1 MTTTHSLATMIRAA
15 ATTLDAAGDRVANA
29 QPFTDEAREASAAWD
44 VAANRARH
52 LSRIGRLCRRA
63 CGLARLDGTAVV
75 LVAPVGTSPDEVA
88 GGLADEGAGRERVEV
103 LCPTAEE
110 WPAAYAAAR
119 QRAGVEVV
127 S

>member
-1 MTTTHSLATMIRAA
+1 MSDTSLATMIRDAQRRYDEA
-15 ATTLDAAGDRVANA
+15 PPEHADAAHYAYRV
-29 QPFTDEAREASAAWD
+29 ESARLHRLAS
-44 VAANRARH
+44 
-52 LSRIGRLCRRA
+52 LCRRA
-63 CGLARLDGTAVV
+63 CGLARAGDSVV
-75 LVAPVGTSPDEVA
+75 LVAPAGTSPDEVA
-88 GGLADEGAGRERVEV
+88 GGLADDGAGRERVEV

>member
-1 MTTTHSLATMIRAA
+1 MTTHSLATMIF
-15 ATTLDAAGDRVANA
+15 D
-29 QPFTDEAREASAAWD
+29 ASALRGEALTD
-44 VAANRARH
+44 HRAEMAPVAETLRFRLAR
-52 LSRIGRLCRRA
+52 LRRLASLCRRA
-63 CGLARLDGTAVV
+63 CGLARAGDSVV
-75 LVAPVGTSPDEVA
+75 LVAPAGTSPDEVA
-88 GGLADEGAGRERVEV
+88 GGLSDEGSGEWRSRVEV